1 MKKIIVALVMM
12 ASIVSC
18 NSSDSKVKYS
28 YSYNNDGKVKREMIQ
43 KNSQSDIEINME
55 GNATFSANETTITAL
70 SEKGFI
76 NYRNKDIK
84 LNAVNDKKKVIITIK
99 KNGTKISNTSDTG
112 KEILTEAIREIKKL
126 QGKYK

>member
-55 GNATFSANETTITAL
+55 GNATFSANKTTITAL

-84 LNAVNDKKKVIITIK
+84 LSAVNDKKRVIITIE

-126 QGKYK
+126 QEKYK